1 MVNKQSYGDM
11 SKMSNIF
18 LKEKNNTGG
27 YSALAWDMYHAMI
40 KANLRFWLSKTSRV
54 TSLFGGNQNGY
65 VDDLPQGPPLSLKFN
80 NNKFKQERTQ
90 WTRLK
95 SLGLKCT

>member
-1 MVNKQSYGDM
+1 
-11 SKMSNIF
+11 MSNIF
-18 LKEKNNTGG
+18 LKERNNTGG
-27 YSALAWDMYHAMI
+27 YSKLAWDMYNEMI
-40 KANLRFWLSKTSRV
+40 KVNIRFWYSKTSRI
-54 TSLFGGNQNGY
+54 TSLYCGNQNGY
-65 VDDLPQGPPLSLKFN
+65 VDDLPNAPPLSLKFN

>member
-1 MVNKQSYGDM
+1 MNNIKYW
-11 SKMSNIF
+11 SNAS
-18 LKEKNNTGG
+18 T
-27 YSALAWDMYHAMI
+27 
-40 KANLRFWLSKTSRV
+40 LR
-54 TSLFGGNQNGY
+54 TSLGLGCQCGFNT
-65 VDDLPQGPPLSLKFN
+65 DLPNAPPLSLKFN